1 MSDNW
6 INYWSKKNIWSSSS
20 LWQKNSII
28 LYNFSQKKFTLK
40 NKRILD
46 IGCGSGELIENI
58 TNDTKYISG
67 VDISKNYVS
76 ICKKKFKQYKNIK
89 ISLFKKDYKSLNK
102 LNKKFDIVFC
112 NSVVQYF
119 TNENQIIDLIRSV
132 KKVSTKG
139 TKFLISDI
147 MDKNENKN
155 YIKFILYS
163 FVRGYFLSLMYQ
175 AIILFLNPKYR
186 KLENDYKLLEIDT
199 KKMKNKINKL
209 CKKSVIIE
217 EPITINV
224 NRKHLLIEF

>member
-6 INYWSKKNIWSSSS
+6 INYWSKKNVWSSSP
-20 LWQKNSII
+20 LWNKNSII
-28 LYNFSQKKFTLK
+28 LYKFSQNKFSLK
-40 NKRILD
+40 NKKILD

-58 TNDTKYISG
+58 LNDTKYISG

-76 ICKKKFKQYKNIK
+76 ICKKKFNQYKNIK
-89 ISLFKKDYKSLNK
+89 INLFKKNYKSLNK
-102 LNKKFDIVFC
+102 LNKKFDVIFC

-119 TNENQIIDLIRSV
+119 VNENQVIDLVKSV
-132 KKVSTKG
+132 KKVSKKG

-155 YIKFILYS
+155 YIKFIFYS
-163 FVRGYFLSLMYQ
+163 LMRGYFLSLIYQ
-175 AIILFLNPKYR
+175 AMILFLNPKYR
-186 KLENDYKLLEIDT
+186 KLEEDYKLLAIDT
-199 KKMKNKINKL
+199 KKIKNKINKL
-209 CKKSVIIE
+209 CKKSTIIK

>member
-1 MSDNW
+1 MSENW
-6 INYWSKKNIWSSSS
+6 IDYWSKKNIWSSST
-20 LWQKNSII
+20 LWHKNSII
-28 LYNFSQKKFTLK
+28 LYNYSQKKFLLK

-46 IGCGSGELIENI
+46 IGCGSGELIEKVL
-58 TNDTKYISG
+58 NDTKFIYG

-76 ICKKKFKQYKNIK
+76 ICKKKFSQHKNIK
-89 ISLFKKDYKSLNK
+89 IKLFKKNYKSLNK
-102 LNKKFDIVFC
+102 LNKKFDVIFC

-119 TNENQIIDLIRSV
+119 TNETQIIELIRSV

-147 MDKNENKN
+147 MDKNENKD
-155 YIKFILYS
+155 YLKFILYS
-163 FVRGYFLSLMYQ
+163 FARGYFLSLIYQ
-175 AIILFLNPKYR
+175 ATILFLNPKQR

-199 KKMKNKINKL
+199 KKIKNKINKL

-224 NRKHLLIEF
+224 NRKHLLMEF

>member
-6 INYWSKKNIWSSSS
+6 INYWSKKNIWSSSP

-28 LYNFSQKKFTLK
+28 LYNFSQKKFSLK
-40 NKRILD
+40 NKKILD

-58 TNDTKYISG
+58 LNDTKYISG

-76 ICKKKFKQYKNIK
+76 ICKKKFSQYKNIK
-89 ISLFKKDYKSLNK
+89 INLFKKNYKSLNK
-102 LNKKFDIVFC
+102 LNKKFDIIFC

-186 KLENDYKLLEIDT
+186 NLENDYKLLEIDT
-199 KKMKNKINKL
+199 KKIKKKINKL